1 MRNYLKPLQH
11 VKTKKAYTIF
21 TSVLVM
27 IFSVLVFLDAAK
39 SEVVIA
45 ADGDVQTVKT
55 NTETVG
61 ELLKDLGIDVEEND
75 ELSHGENTEIVDGM
89 EIRFESAN
97 EILLTIDGETEE
109 YKTTAITVGQF
120 FQDEELEFSRY
131 DDISHSDIAILDD
144 DIEIEVTSAVP
155 VELNDG
161 GEKEKV
167 WTTEDTVED
176 FLENEEIEYDE
187 DEDRIKPELDEE
199 IEEDMKVNVTYVETE
214 EVEEEESLSYHTKK
228 KDDNSLAKGEEKTE
242 KEGKKGKVSKTYEIT
257 KENGEEV
264 SRELIDEEV
273 LKESKDEVIAVG
285 TKEES
290 SSSNDDQKS
299 AEKESKS
306 KESKGS
312 KESKESSGSK
322 SSSSSSNSDS
332 GSGKS
337 MTMDATAYGPD
348 CAGCS
353 GVSATGMDLS
363 DGPKVIAVDPS
374 VIPLGSKVWV
384 EGYGEAIA
392 GDTGGDIQ
400 GNRIDVLYPTES
412 EASKWGRKS
421 VEVKV
426 LD

>member
-1 MRNYLKPLQH
+1 
-11 VKTKKAYTIF
+11 
-21 TSVLVM
+21 
-27 IFSVLVFLDAAK
+27 
-39 SEVVIA
+39 
-45 ADGDVQTVKT
+45 
-55 NTETVG
+55 
-61 ELLKDLGIDVEEND
+61 
-75 ELSHGENTEIVDGM
+75 
-89 EIRFESAN
+89 AN

-228 KDDNSLAKGEEKTE
+228 KDDNTLAKGEEKTEKEKVWTKEDTVEDLMENEEIEYDEDEDRIKPKLDEEIEEDMKVNVTYVETEEVEEEESLSYHTKKKDDNSLAKGEEKTE

-264 SRELIDEEV
+264 SRKLIDEEG

-290 SSSNDDQKS
+290 SSSNDEQKS

-306 KESKGS
+306 KESKGT
-312 KESKESSGSK
+312 KESKKRSGSK
-322 SSSSSSNSDS
+322 SASASSTSNS
-332 GSGKS
+332 GSGTS
-337 MTMDATAYGPD
+337 MTMDAPAYGAD
-348 CAGCS
+348 CAGCC

-374 VIPLGSKVWV
+374 VIPRGSKVWV

-421 VEVKV
+421 V
-426 LD
+426 

>member
-1 MRNYLKPLQH
+1 MRNYFKPLQH
-11 VKTKKAYTIF
+11 VKTKKAYTVF
-21 TSVLVM
+21 TTVLVM

-55 NTETVG
+55 NSKTVG

-176 FLENEEIEYDE
+176 LLENEEIEYDE
-187 DEDRIKPELDEE
+187 DEDRIEPELDEE

-214 EVEEEESLSYHTKK
+214 EVEEKESLSYHTKK
-228 KDDNSLAKGEEKTE
+228 KDDDSIAKGEEKTE
-242 KEGKKGKVSKTYEIT
+242 KEGKKGKVAKTYEVT

-290 SSSNDDQKS
+290 SSSNDNKKS
-299 AEKESKS
+299 DKKESKS
-306 KESKGS
+306 KESK
-312 KESKESSGSK
+312 ESKESSDSK
-322 SSSSSSNSDS
+322 SSSSSS

-353 GVSATGMDLS
+353 GMSATGMDLS